1 MTTENQKQQAEQQIE
16 EILKHLSGASEK
28 PTSNAQGNPIGNAL
42 DIFNVYSAL
51 AVSVLESHAPI
62 LAKYAEQYR
71 AWSVEQ
77 DVKSF
82 KEYVEGGLTEQ
93 EAIAIMIANKQQKID
108 IVQKLGALK

>member
-1 MTTENQKQQAEQQIE
+1 MTTENQKQQAEQQIQ
-16 EILKHLSGASEK
+16 EILKQLSGASEK

-42 DIFNVYSAL
+42 EAFHVYSAL
-51 AVSVLESHAPI
+51 AESVLETYAPI